1 MFYGKEVLNIK
12 TQYFH
17 TTNAVIEKYGKEI
30 NKQVIMKFRYDKTME
45 YLELMDKKYKEGEE
59 EIKK

>member
-1 MFYGKEVLNIK
+1 
-12 TQYFH
+12 
-17 TTNAVIEKYGKEI
+17 
-30 NKQVIMKFRYDKTME
+30 MKFRYDKTME

>member
-1 MFYGKEVLNIK
+1 M
-12 TQYFH
+12 
-17 TTNAVIEKYGKEI
+17 
-30 NKQVIMKFRYDKTME
+30 MKFRYDKTME

>member
-1 MFYGKEVLNIK
+1 M
-12 TQYFH
+12 
-17 TTNAVIEKYGKEI
+17 
-30 NKQVIMKFRYDKTME
+30 MKFRYDKTIE